1 MKKILL
7 RFFGILVA
15 MILIMQST
23 YVFAVSEKEQLQNQK
38 DENNKLIDEYKK
50 KQDELDDKKSETMKS
65 VEGLIS
71 KITESESEIDELES
85 KIQDLQ
91 EQIKS
96 KESDIQQK
104 EQEYNEQE
112 KLLDK
117 RLIAM
122 SESGKTTYLD
132 ILLTATSFTDMI
144 SKYSCASEL
153 VECDKQLIQD
163 TKDQKAKIEQEKSE
177 LESSKKELDAS
188 LAESEQKNEE
198 LKSLKEEKQSYAD
211 KLTQEEK
218 QIQEEIEDLE
228 ADNRQIE
235 KEVKAAEKRYQ
246 KQLEELARQNN
257 PGNNSSSSDSSNSS
271 GSGYFIRPI
280 SGGTVSCNG
289 YYSSGQFH
297 GAIDYAVASGTTVKA
312 AASGVVMYTANLTS
326 SYGTYV
332 VIRHANGLQTYYG
345 HGTAGSIVVRHGQ
358 TVKQGEKIMLSGST
372 GHSSGP
378 HLHFEVRK
386 SPYNYSYSAR
396 GYGQD
401 SRVNPSNYM

>member
-50 KQDELDDKKSETMKS
+50 KQDDLEDKKSETMKS

-71 KITESESEIDELES
+71 KISESESEIDELES

-188 LAESEQKNEE
+188 LAESEQKNKE
-198 LKSLKEEKQSYAD
+198 LKSLKDEKQSYAD

-218 QIQEEIEDLE
+218 QVQKEIEDLE
-228 ADNRQIE
+228 ADNRRIKIE
-235 KEVKAAEKRYQ
+235 IDEAAKKYE
-246 KQLEELARQNN
+246 KQLDDLKKHDNQ
-257 PGNNSSSSDSSNSS
+257 GSNSSDS

-345 HGTAGSIVVRHGQ
+345 HGTAGSIVVRPGQ

-386 SPYNYSYSAR
+386 SPYNYNYSAR